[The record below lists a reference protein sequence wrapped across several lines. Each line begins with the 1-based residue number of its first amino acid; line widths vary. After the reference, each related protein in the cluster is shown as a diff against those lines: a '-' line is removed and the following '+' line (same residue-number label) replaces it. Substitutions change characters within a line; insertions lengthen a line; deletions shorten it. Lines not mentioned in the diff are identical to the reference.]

1 MNWHLRCLTFT
12 KDDTAFLSWNYI
24 RIIGNGRI
32 NFYSSS
38 GNFSQND
45 KLQPYDWLEKKL
57 LMKIY
62 WTRKDTLFTAER
74 YCHIIEQQS
83 GLHSFTKLY
92 INN

>member
-62 WTRKDTLFTAER
+62 WTRKDTHCLQQKDTA
-74 YCHIIEQQS
+74 I
-83 GLHSFTKLY
+83 
-92 INN
+92 